1 MQTTQRPVL
10 SLMLLGDFETA
21 IFWLKAPSQRSSTI
35 WPEIA
40 EFGTTRNL
48 LPKPFLCFSEFIRL
62 LTF

>member
-1 MQTTQRPVL
+1 MPVPKRSNRRPD
-10 SLMLLGDFETA
+10 GA
-21 IFWLKAPSQRSSTI
+21 QPSQRSSTI

-48 LPKPFLCFSEFIRL
+48 LPKPFLYFSEFIRL